1 MGTVT
6 TLPRGQAYTRDD
18 LESMPDDG
26 RRYELVDG
34 TLIVTPAPSPRH
46 QRMAFRLGVLLD
58 ARRPKGH
65 EVLMAPLDVAL
76 AEDSVLQPDLLVA
89 RRSDFTE
96 KDLPVAPLLAVEV
109 LSPSTR
115 RLDMTLK
122 RSRYESAGCASY
134 WVLDPDT
141 PSLVAWEL
149 RQGVYV
155 EVAQVTGDQEF
166 TADAPF
172 AITFSSAQLLA

>member
-6 TLPRGQAYTRDD
+6 TLPHGQAFTRDALD
-18 LESMPDDG
+18 AMPEDG
-26 RRYELVDG
+26 HRYELIDG
-34 TLIVTPAPSPRH
+34 SLIVTPAPSPRH

-58 ARRPKGH
+58 ASRPEDH

-96 KDLPVAPLLAVEV
+96 KDLPVAPLLAVEI

-115 RLDMTLK
+115 RLDLTLK
-122 RSRYESAGCASY
+122 RSRYESAGCPSY

-141 PSLVAWEL
+141 PSLTAWAL
-149 RQGVYV
+149 RDEVYV
-155 EVAQVTGDQEF
+155 ESANVAGDQEF
-166 TADAPF
+166 TTEAPF
-172 AITFSSAQLLA
+172 AVSFSPSQLLA